1 VIFSQLDQYD
11 VAQAEGGDMGRFD
24 EVSHHP
30 VVRPVRGIV
39 MRKLLWSEERDVG
52 RVGQSRRRIGA
63 VLRRVLALAFLRIAL
78 QDPDVC
84 RT

>member
-30 VVRPVRGIV
+30 VARPVRGIV
-39 MRKLLWSEERDVG
+39 MRKLLWLEERDVG
-52 RVGQSRRRIGA
+52 RVGGGLEQSCDGS
-63 VLRRVLALAFLRIAL
+63 LLLL
-78 QDPDVC
+78 C
-84 RT
+84 